1 MNKTQALLDYSG
13 FTQALEAFDRIAIT
27 APAGA
32 DGDSVGTQSA
42 LRELLLQ
49 IFPKKKIT
57 IVNEEPCPRRYLF
70 LPQASHFEVSG
81 DILKKNKAEWPQV
94 MICVDGGA
102 NRIGDDTTQLWTAA
116 QKRGQVDHHAIG
128 ATANYDF
135 RLYNPEAAS
144 TTEIIFN
151 FTHGLKLQLTPS
163 IAQAIYVGLIFDT
176 GLFKHSNTKPDT
188 LRIGADL
195 LATGFNHTETAEKAM
210 LIRSPGAWK
219 MLRDVMRGAHFDL
232 DGRYVWGT
240 LRYPEFMEAGGD
252 ADDREGLIDN
262 LFLTQGCEIAAF
274 YFERKP
280 QEWKMSFRSR
290 GWDVASLAQSL
301 NPNGGGHKLA
311 AGCSLE
317 GPESEV
323 LAKCHQALKTLLE
336 RKRSTA

>member
-1 MNKTQALLDYSG
+1 MLD
-13 FTQALEAFDRIAIT
+13 FAAFKKALEPFSNIAIT

-32 DGDSVGTQSA
+32 DGDSVGTQCA
-42 LRELLLQ
+42 MRELLLQ
-49 IFPKKKIT
+49 IYPNKRFR
-57 IVNEEPCPRRYLF
+57 IVNEEPCPLRYMM
-70 LPQASHFEVSG
+70 LPDSKHFEVSE
-81 DILKKNKAEWPQV
+81 DILKGPKTDWPDCMV
-94 MICVDGGA
+94 CVDGGFS
-102 NRIGDDTTQLWTAA
+102 RIGDDTTQLWTAA